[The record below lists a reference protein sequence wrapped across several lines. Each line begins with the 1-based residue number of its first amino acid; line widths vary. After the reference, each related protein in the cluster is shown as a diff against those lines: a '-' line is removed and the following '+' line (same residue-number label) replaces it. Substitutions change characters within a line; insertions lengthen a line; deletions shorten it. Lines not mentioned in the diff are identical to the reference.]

1 MNRILTTRRLLSVFT
16 VLLVNSSLFLCGE
29 ARGLKNGGKVL
40 ASDTNQASLNLLTTT
55 QTLTADVYTYGWADQ
70 TYVPSGGQIN
80 LSIFVGNAGPDDA
93 SNVTLTSQLPSGVT
107 FSGAVIDN
115 GSCTGAPDGT
125 SFNCTLPTVNANE
138 TGMISV
144 SVTATGEPY
153 ALLNATFT
161 VASDAL
167 DDSSDNNAGVA
178 QFYIASPPLPTPTP
192 GATDE
197 AQLVYLK
204 FDQSTSQDD
213 IFGQRADS
221 AGLTNLTNSSVD
233 ESSFIWSPDGSRLGF
248 LSYDSVSSGVSF
260 CVMNADGSNLT
271 VLTNVSGEYI
281 NSFAWSPDSSKL
293 IFSASTYA
301 NDTSTGEVYVI
312 NADGTGRVNVSG
324 TDGYNSEPAWS
335 PDGTQISFS
344 RAYYSP
350 DSPPTND
357 IYVANADGTN
367 QTQIAH
373 ADGERDFTAMWSP
386 DGAWLAFMRYLAD
399 NTISVYMV
407 RPDGSDIH
415 RLISDLDVQTS
426 SPQWSPDGSHLSYS
440 SYSSVGSAIETIN
453 VDGSGR
459 TIIYSPPQGG
469 LYYGIN
475 GWQWSPDGTKL
486 AFGYTIGEG
495 QGGNICV
502 VNADS
507 TGLQCLGNDLEYN
520 GNAEWS
526 PDSTR
531 LAFMSRRNGV
541 PSIDIINADGTGRVE
556 LTGTDA
562 HAQKWRPAPQ

>member
-1 MNRILTTRRLLSVFT
+1 MNRILTTRRLPSVFA
-16 VLLVNSSLFLCGE
+16 VALLISSLFLYGE
-29 ARGLKNGGKVL
+29 ARGLNNGGKIL
-40 ASDTNQASLNLLTTT
+40 AADTNQGSLNLLTTT
-55 QTLTADVYTYGWADQ
+55 STADVYTYGWADQ
-70 TYVPSGGQIN
+70 TYVPSGGQISF
-80 LSIFVGNAGPDDA
+80 SIFVANAGPDQA

-107 FSGAVIDN
+107 FNGAVIDN
-115 GSCTGAPDGT
+115 GSCTSAPDGT
-125 SFNCTLPTVNANE
+125 SFNCTIPTVNANE

-144 SVTATGEPY
+144 SVTATGEAY
-153 ALLNATFT
+153 TLLSATFT
-161 VASDAL
+161 VASDTF
-167 DDSSDNNAGVA
+167 DDHSDNNAGVA

-192 GATDE
+192 GPTDE

-204 FDQSTSQDD
+204 FDQNTSQDD
-213 IFGQRADS
+213 IFRQRADS
-221 AGLTNLTNSSVD
+221 AGLTNLTNSSAD

-248 LSYDSVSSGVSF
+248 LSYDFVSASVSF
-260 CVMNADGSNLT
+260 CVMDADGSNLT
-271 VLTNVSGEYI
+271 VLTNVPGEYI

-293 IFSASTYA
+293 IFSASTYS
-301 NDTSTGEVYVI
+301 NDTSTGEVSVI
-312 NADGTGRVNVSG
+312 NADGTGRINVGG

-335 PDGTQISFS
+335 PDGTQISFTRS
-344 RAYYSP
+344 YYSP
-350 DSPPTND
+350 DSAPTND

-373 ADGERDFTAMWSP
+373 ADGERDFSAVWSP
-386 DGAWLAFMRYLAD
+386 DGTWLAFTRYLAD
-399 NTISVYMV
+399 NTNSIYMV

-415 RLISDLDVQTS
+415 RLISDPDVQTF
-426 SPQWSPDGSHLSYS
+426 SPQWSPDGSHLSFS
-440 SYSSVGSAIETIN
+440 SSSSVGSAIETIN
-453 VDGSGR
+453 ADGSGR
-459 TIIYSPPQGG
+459 TTIYSPPQGG

-486 AFGYTIGEG
+486 SFGYIVGEG

-531 LAFMSRRNGV
+531 LAFASRRNGV

-556 LTGTDA
+556 LTHADA
-562 HAQKWRPAPQ
+562 HSPKWRPAP